1 MTRKRRRIARG
12 VYRDQWGLS
21 ATVKV
26 AGTQREKRFPP
37 GTALCKIRDWQGEMR
52 VALRASVPSRLRGSF
67 KADADRYLAGVQ
79 AMPTYRERERDIGFW
94 IAEFGERRRDSM
106 TTQEIATVLQRW
118 EQEGYAAST
127 LNHRRGALLHLWSR
141 LDGKTA
147 DSPVSRIPRYREP
160 RPEPRG
166 LSWADVDRILAA
178 MPDVGQALAGRARDD
193 ASKTKARLA
202 VMAFTGLTQNQIKQ
216 LRPEDVFWRESAIRA
231 PARHK
236 GKGASAQVL
245 PVTRRGLETLVRF
258 AELDCWGTF
267 SNASLNTSFKRACLK
282 VGLSGKRAYDLRH
295 TFGTEMYRRTHD
307 PLVVQQLM
315 LHRSSETTQ
324 RYILGAV
331 PDALQRAVSEVDEAL
346 PAGSIGW
353 QSGATP
359 AQEVPKLL
367 KRLARPTGFE
377 PATFGSGGRRS
388 IQLSYGRI
396 VKSTVWH
403 QLPAARRL
411 FHDFLSGRQS
421 TEHGQRNIGAPGGI

>member
-12 VYRDQWGLS
+12 VYRDQWGVS

-26 AGTQREKRFPP
+26 AGTQREKRFPS
-37 GTALCKIRDWQGEMR
+37 GTPLRDIRRWQGEMR
-52 VALRASVPSRLRGSF
+52 VALRAAAPSRPSGSF
-67 KADADRYLAGVQ
+67 KADADRYLAGVR
-79 AMPTYRERERDIGFW
+79 AMPTYRERERTIHLW
-94 IAEFGERRRDSM
+94 VAEFGARRRASI
-106 TTQEIATVLQRW
+106 TTEEVALVLQRW
-118 EQEGYAAST
+118 EQLGYAAST

-147 DSPVSRIPRYREP
+147 DNPVSRIPRYREP

-166 LSWADVDRILAA
+166 LSWTDVDRILAA
-178 MPDVGQALAGRARDD
+178 MPDVGQALAGRVRDD

-202 VMAFTGLTQNQIKQ
+202 VVAFTGLTQNQLKR
-216 LRPEDVFWRESAIRA
+216 LRPEDVFWRESAVRA

-245 PVTRRGLETLVRF
+245 PVTRRGLEALVRF
-258 AELDCWGTF
+258 AELDCWGGF
-267 SNASLNTSFKRACLK
+267 SNASLNKSFKRACSK

-324 RYILGAV
+324 RYILGAG

-346 PAGSIGW
+346 SAGSTGW
-353 QSGATP
+353 QSGGTP
-359 AQEVPKLL
+359 AKELSKLL

-377 PATFGSGGRRS
+377 PVAFGSGGRRS
-388 IQLSYGRI
+388 IQLSYGRRW
-396 VKSTVWH
+396 VDDRPRTADKAWR
-403 QLPAARRL
+403 ARRDL
-411 FHDFLSGRQS
+411 NPRPTGSKPGALSS
-421 TEHGQRNIGAPGGI
+421 